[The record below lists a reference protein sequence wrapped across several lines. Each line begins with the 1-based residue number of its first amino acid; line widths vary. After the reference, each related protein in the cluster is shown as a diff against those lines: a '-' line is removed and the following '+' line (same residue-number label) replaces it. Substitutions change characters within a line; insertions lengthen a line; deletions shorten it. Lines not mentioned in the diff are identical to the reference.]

1 MLFDYVWNR
10 RPVVSRTRACVR
22 VCVWQTLKSWADRID
37 NNNRGGK
44 IAGTGRDRK
53 RAKVILIPSTFA
65 VCVTYRE
72 TGWKSERRYRLKSSG
87 VARSEE
93 KIRATYF
100 GKVYLYRGGNMM
112 FLGRIV

>member
-1 MLFDYVWNR
+1 MVR
-10 RPVVSRTRACVR
+10 RAFRLRLEQAARCIAYAC
-22 VCVWQTLKSWADRID
+22 VCVWQTLKSWVDRID

-93 KIRATYF
+93 KIRWRCILEKYI
-100 GKVYLYRGGNMM
+100 Y
-112 FLGRIV
+112 IEEEI